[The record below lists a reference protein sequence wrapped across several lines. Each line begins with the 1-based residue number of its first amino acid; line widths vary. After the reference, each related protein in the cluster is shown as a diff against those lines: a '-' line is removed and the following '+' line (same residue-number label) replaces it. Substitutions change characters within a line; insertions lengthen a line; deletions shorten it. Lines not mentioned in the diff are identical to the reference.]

1 MTGAA
6 GERVDGNVR
15 LTAGGALMCAH
26 CGCMLEGTPSDYLGL
41 LPVYEGRPA
50 EAGPHI
56 FASPAIYIDAEVVFR
71 QYYCPGCYTA
81 FQTEI
86 VPR

>member
-1 MTGAA
+1 MTGLA

-15 LTAGGALMCAH
+15 LNDDGTLRCAH
-26 CGCMLEGTPSDYLGL
+26 CECALEGTPSDYLGL
-41 LPVYEGRPA
+41 LPFHEGPPA

-56 FASPAIYIDAEVVFR
+56 FANPAVYVDADVVFR
-71 QYYCPGCYTA
+71 QHYCPGCYTA
-81 FQTEI
+81 FQTEV